1 MTAKEAGHPP
11 SISTNNNNNNKDSS
25 LRAPPLY
32 TSLISGACAGAVA
45 KSVVA
50 PFDRTKI
57 YFQVSQ
63 TEFSYRNALSI
74 LRQGYKKHGI
84 ANWWR
89 GNSATMARIVPY
101 AAINFAAYDRITAY
115 FQRTDQSFFPR
126 GKRFMAGSLAGMTA
140 CTCTYPLDMVR
151 ARMAVA
157 GRKKYPNLRHTFV
170 SIYKQEGVVS
180 FWHGFIPTLIGII
193 PYAGTSFF
201 VYESSKKRYYD
212 MCPNSELPVR
222 YRLLFGAVAGLCGQ
236 SLSYPL
242 DVVRRRM
249 QTDGS
254 DGTGYRYRNIVGTLR
269 SISEQEGVIRGLYK
283 GLSINFIKGPIAVGV
298 SFATKDAVQM
308 LLNSQIS

>member
-1 MTAKEAGHPP
+1 MRMTTKDGHPH
-11 SISTNNNNNNKDSS
+11 NNKDNDRSNITS
-25 LRAPPLY
+25 NPPPPLF

-45 KSVVA
+45 KTVVA

-57 YFQVSQ
+57 YFQVSR

-89 GNSATMARIVPY
+89 GNSATMARIIPY
-101 AAINFAAYDRITAY
+101 AAINFASHDRIKAY
-115 FQRTDQSFFPR
+115 FLTTDQNFLPK
-126 GKRFMAGSLAGMTA
+126 GKRFVAGSLAGMTA

-157 GRKKYPNLRHTFV
+157 GRKKYANLRATFV

-180 FWHGFIPTLIGII
+180 FWNGFTPTLLGII

-201 VYESSKKRYYD
+201 VYESSKKYYYD
-212 MCPNSELPVR
+212 LYPEHELTIQ

-236 SLSYPL
+236 SISYPL

-249 QTDGS
+249 QTDGL
-254 DGTGYRYRNIVGTLR
+254 DGKGYKYRNLTRTLQ
-269 SISEQEGVIRGLYK
+269 SIRLQEGVVKGLYK

-298 SFATKDAVQM
+298 SFATKDAVHM
-308 LLNSQIS
+308 LLDSSSR